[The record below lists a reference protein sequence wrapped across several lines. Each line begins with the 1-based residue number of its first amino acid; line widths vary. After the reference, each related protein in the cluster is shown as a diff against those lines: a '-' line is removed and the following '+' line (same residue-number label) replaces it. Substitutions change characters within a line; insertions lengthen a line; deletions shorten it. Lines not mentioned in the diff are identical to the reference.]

1 MKVSDES
8 TIVMNEGAPVQTPAQ
23 TPVEKT
29 NKKGTF
35 WQGVLVG
42 GIPGIMLGSAGTVFA
57 ANAPVQDEEA
67 AAEEV
72 GEEVVEQVVEEDA
85 TAAPEEVT
93 SAEGIDTVVEEATVP
108 EIGETVEVASNVND
122 NMSFSEAFASARA
135 EVGPGGVFVWNGNVY
150 STYYEEEWDSMTEE
164 QKEEFSDAV
173 HNTASSTTEE
183 DSTPEYANNYHEAS
197 NTDGGVQVVSDE
209 VVETEDG
216 QVIRVTGVVVDGH
229 YGEVYDYDNDG
240 QADAALID
248 TNDDGRPDLAMVDEN
263 GDGYISEVEVYSMD
277 ESGMVSAGN
286 SAHGSTG
293 NYHEASYQDGGVQ
306 VVSDEVV
313 ETEDGQVV
321 RVTGVVADGH
331 YGEVYDYDNDGQADA
346 ALYDANDDGAPDLA
360 MVDENGDG
368 YISENEVYSVTDS
381 GMIAMN
387 CPNPED
393 ALYDDMPDYTNDAD
407 TSSFA

>member
-42 GIPGIMLGSAGTVFA
+42 GIPGIMLGSAGTIFA
-57 ANAPVQDEEA
+57 ANAPAQDEEA

-85 TAAPEEVT
+85 TTAHEEVT

-150 STYYEEEWDSMTEE
+150 STYYEEEWDNMTDE

-183 DSTPEYANNYHEAS
+183 DSAPEYANNYHEAS

-216 QVIRVTGVVVDGH
+216 QVVRVTGVVVDGH

-240 QADAALID
+240 QADAALVD
-248 TNDDGRPDLAMVDEN
+248 TNDDGSPDLAMVDEN
-263 GDGYISEVEVYSMD
+263 GDGYISEVEVYSMGD
-277 ESGMVSAGN
+277 SGMVSA
-286 SAHGSTG
+286 SD
-293 NYHEASYQDGGVQ
+293 YHEASYEEGEVQ
-306 VVSDEVV
+306 VLSDQVV

-321 RVTGVVADGH
+321 RVTGVEVEGH
-331 YGEVYDYDNDGQADA
+331 YGEVYDYDNDGKADA
-346 ALYDANDDGAPDLA
+346 ALIDANDDGTPDVA
-360 MVDENGDG
+360 MYTPPERETAGD
-368 YISENEVYSVTDS
+368 SPSPR
-381 GMIAMN
+381 A
-387 CPNPED
+387 
-393 ALYDDMPDYTNDAD
+393 A
-407 TSSFA
+407 

>member
-85 TAAPEEVT
+85 TTAHEEVT

-150 STYYEEEWDSMTEE
+150 STYYEEEWDNMTDE

-183 DSTPEYANNYHEAS
+183 DSAPEYANNYHEAS

-216 QVIRVTGVVVDGH
+216 QVVRVTGVVVDGH

-240 QADAALID
+240 QADAALVD
-248 TNDDGRPDLAMVDEN
+248 TNDDGSPDLAMVDEN
-263 GDGYISEVEVYSMD
+263 GDGYISEVEVYSMGD
-277 ESGMVSAGN
+277 SGMVSA
-286 SAHGSTG
+286 SD
-293 NYHEASYQDGGVQ
+293 YHEASYEEGEVQ
-306 VVSDEVV
+306 VLSDQVV

-321 RVTGVVADGH
+321 RVTGVEVEGH
-331 YGEVYDYDNDGQADA
+331 YGEVYDYDNDGKADA
-346 ALYDANDDGAPDLA
+346 ALIDANDDGTSDVA